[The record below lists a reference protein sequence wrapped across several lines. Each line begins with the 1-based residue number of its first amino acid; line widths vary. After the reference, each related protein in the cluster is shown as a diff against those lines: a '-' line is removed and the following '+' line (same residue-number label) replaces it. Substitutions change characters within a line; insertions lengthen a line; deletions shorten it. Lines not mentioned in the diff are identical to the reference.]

1 MEINTVST
9 IFQQYGWPGL
19 IAIVIITGFIIFF
32 KYFKKSNNNTV
43 KSIDDLGHQLAS
55 DLSKQNDK
63 VISAIQEQNTN
74 LIENLKET
82 NQKLFEHMFKLKDE
96 KHEASLY
103 YRKGGT
109 DVVMGYIREL
119 RAEVDASRVS
129 ILEFHNSNT
138 NFGGLGFV
146 GYDMKYERQ
155 KMGIAPISSHIS
167 NRDYAQ
173 IHWIVKQVNNNE
185 LKVYRL
191 NKEELES
198 LWDHAPVLYDD
209 LVNKIGASHVIYA
222 GIYNY
227 TKSEIIGLLC
237 VEYHDEEK
245 EEDLKEYEL
254 KCYKYA
260 SILSSMLSFPDEYK
274 IGDEIGEGAHGNQ

>member
-1 MEINTVST
+1 MQFNDFVT
-9 IFQQYGWPGL
+9 IFQTFGWPGF
-19 IAIVIITGFIIFF
+19 IAICVIGAFFIFF
-32 KYFKKSNNNTV
+32 KYFKKTNKETV
-43 KSIDDLGHQLAS
+43 QSIDSLGQQLAS

-63 VISAIQEQNTN
+63 VILAIQEQNTN
-74 LIENLKET
+74 LIENLKDT
-82 NQKLFEHMFKLKDE
+82 NEKLFEHMFKLKDE

-109 DVVMGYIREL
+109 DTVMGYVREL

-129 ILEFHNSNT
+129 ILEFHNSNS

-155 KMGIAPISSHIS
+155 KMGVAPISSHIS

-191 NKEELES
+191 NREDLEN

-209 LVNKIGASHVIYA
+209 LVNKVGVSHVIYA

-227 TKSEIIGLLC
+227 TKSEMIGLLC

-245 EEDLKEYEL
+245 EEDLKECEL

-274 IGDEIGEGAHGNQ
+274 IGDEIGEGAHEKR

>member
-1 MEINTVST
+1 MQFNDFVT
-9 IFQQYGWPGL
+9 IFQTFGWPGF
-19 IAIVIITGFIIFF
+19 IAICLIGGLFIFF
-32 KYFKKSNNNTV
+32 KYFKKTNKETV
-43 KSIDDLGHQLAS
+43 QSIDNLGQQLAS

-63 VISAIQEQNTN
+63 VISAIQEQNHN
-74 LIENLKET
+74 LIENLKGT
-82 NQKLFEHMFKLKDE
+82 NEKLFEHMFKAKDE
-96 KHEASLY
+96 KHDASIY

-109 DVVMGYIREL
+109 DAVMGYIREL

-129 ILEFHNSNT
+129 ILEFHNSNS

-155 KMGIAPISSHIS
+155 KMGISPISSHIS

-191 NKEELES
+191 NKEELEL

-227 TKSEIIGLLC
+227 TKSEMIGLLC

-245 EEDLKEYEL
+245 EEDLKECEL

-274 IGDEIGEGAHGNQ
+274 IGDEIGGETH